1 MTKVKK
7 ILITGSSGFIGR
19 YVVNSLLDSPNYDLV
34 IWDRFTMGNFLDR
47 SKRCQVLENIKPDVV
62 IHLAW
67 NPTKNV
73 NYDRDSQNLV
83 WAQSTIEFIEEC
95 TRRNIWIIYSGSASE
110 LNSSIIND
118 LPYGIAKSE
127 VSQYLKRLDK
137 YDQYSLL
144 LIQYVFSLKDRR
156 PRLLSDFSEANT
168 NKKFKLSNPNNK
180 HDFIEVRDVACGIT
194 SVLNNHITG
203 TIYLGTG
210 KERTVGT
217 FILSAAKA
225 LNTSINELDFANS
238 DLTNCLESPVQPNK
252 LFACKW
258 YPLETEKFFIN

>member
-1 MTKVKK
+1 MTKLKK

-19 YVVNSLLDSPNYDLV
+19 YVVNLLLDSSNYDLV
-34 IWDRFTMGNFLDR
+34 IWDRSTMGNFLDR
-47 SKRCQVLENIKPDVV
+47 SKRFQVLENIKPDVV

-83 WAQSTIEFIEEC
+83 WAQSTIAFIEEC
-95 TRRNIWIIYSGSASE
+95 VRRNIWIIYSGSASE
-110 LNSSIIND
+110 LNSSIIKD
-118 LPYGIAKSE
+118 SPYGIAKSE
-127 VSQYLKRLDK
+127 VSQYLKRLDR

-144 LIQYVFSLKDRR
+144 LIQYVFSLKDGR
-156 PRLLSDFSEANT
+156 PRLLSDFSEASN

-180 HDFIEVRDVACGIT
+180 HDFIEVRDVASGVT
-194 SVLNNHITG
+194 SVLNNQITG
-203 TIYLGTG
+203 TVYLGTG
-210 KERTVGT
+210 KVRTVSK
-217 FILSAAKA
+217 FILAAAKA
-225 LNTSINELDFANS
+225 LSISIQELDFENS
-238 DLTNCLESPVQPNK
+238 GLTNYLESPVQPNK

>member
-19 YVVNSLLDSPNYDLV
+19 YVVNLLLDSPNYDLV
-34 IWDRFTMGNFLDR
+34 IWDRSTMGNFLDR
-47 SKRCQVLENIKPDVV
+47 SKRFQVLEDIKPDVV

-83 WAQSTIEFIEEC
+83 WAQSTIEFIDEC
-95 TRRNIWIIYSGSASE
+95 MKRNIWIIYSGSAAE
-110 LNSSIIND
+110 LNSSIINN
-118 LPYGIAKSE
+118 LPYGIAKSG
-127 VSQYLKRLDK
+127 VSQHLKKLNK
-137 YDQYSLL
+137 KNKYSLL
-144 LIQYVFSLKDRR
+144 LIQYVFSLENRR
-156 PRLLSDFSEANT
+156 PRLLNDFNEGKAIKN
-168 NKKFKLSNPNNK
+168 FKLSNPNNR
-180 HDFIEVRDVACGIT
+180 HDFIEVRDVASGIT
-194 SVLNNHITG
+194 SVLNNQITG

-210 KERTVGT
+210 KEHTVGK

-225 LNTSINELDFANS
+225 LKISINELELVNS
-238 DLTNCLESPVQPNK
+238 DLTNYLKSAVQPNK

-258 YPLETEKFFIN
+258 YPLETENFFSN